1 MNRAFS
7 PPARGDRC
15 GKFPFSGLLRN
26 HEVCLKIS
34 WFNLLTVPGL
44 TPVPLIASVMFL
56 GPSDVHACLRL
67 DPIIAVRN
75 LRCSGGSQ
83 LLSSRLAN

>member
-1 MNRAFS
+1 MIRAFS
-7 PPARGDRC
+7 PPPRGDSR

-44 TPVPLIASVMFL
+44 TPAPSSLPVMFL

-67 DPIIAVRN
+67 D